1 MTCKDCI
8 WCDPYLDHDYG
19 FCDEHQKWVNLQD
32 SCDKQKERGNG
43 ESGAET
49 EKAR

>member
-19 FCDEHQKWVNLQD
+19 FCDEKAD
-32 SCDKQKERGNG
+32 MGGRKEDV
-43 ESGAET
+43 
-49 EKAR
+49 

>member
-8 WCDPYLDHDYG
+8 WCDPYLDQDYG

-32 SCDKQKERGNG
+32 SCDKQKERNDGK
-43 ESGAET
+43 SET
-49 EKAR
+49 KN